1 MFALVEAITPDI
13 GHMRYQFYYEDR
25 YVKRN
30 GTWLFSHR
38 VIRKT
43 FPPEVV
49 VAPEST
55 CAKDR
60 AKP

>member
-1 MFALVEAITPDI
+1 
-13 GHMRYQFYYEDR
+13 MRYQFYYEDR